1 MQMKHRIAI
10 KRVYDKPG
18 PEDVRRVLVDR
29 LWPRGVTKAAAK
41 IDLWAKEAAPSTELR
56 KWFHE
61 DPARLSKFVDKY
73 LHELDERRN
82 EIEVIFKKIDGSIIT
97 LLTATKDPQAGHVPA
112 LEKFLRSLL

>member
-1 MQMKHRIAI
+1 MPVKFRVKRI
-10 KRVYDKPG
+10 YDAASDG
-18 PEDVRRVLVDR
+18 DGFRILVDR

-82 EIEVIFKKIDGSIIT
+82 EIEVIFKKIDRPIIS

-112 LEKFLRSLL
+112 LKKFLRSLL